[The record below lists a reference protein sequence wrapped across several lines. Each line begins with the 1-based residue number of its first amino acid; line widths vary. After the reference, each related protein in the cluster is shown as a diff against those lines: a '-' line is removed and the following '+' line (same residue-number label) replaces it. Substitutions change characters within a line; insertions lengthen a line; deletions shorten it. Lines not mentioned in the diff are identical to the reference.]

1 MQKNNLKNNYI
12 MMEYKVDFSI
22 YRIEKIQQAIDDFK
36 EITKIELWDNI
47 LIIKWDYSNNEF
59 NEIFNEFMNYVLSII
74 N

>member
-36 EITKIELWDNI
+36 EITKIEL
-47 LIIKWDYSNNEF
+47 
-59 NEIFNEFMNYVLSII
+59 
-74 N
+74 

>member
-12 MMEYKVDFSI
+12 IMEYKVDFSI
-22 YRIEKIQQAIDDFK
+22 YRIEKIQLAIDDFK